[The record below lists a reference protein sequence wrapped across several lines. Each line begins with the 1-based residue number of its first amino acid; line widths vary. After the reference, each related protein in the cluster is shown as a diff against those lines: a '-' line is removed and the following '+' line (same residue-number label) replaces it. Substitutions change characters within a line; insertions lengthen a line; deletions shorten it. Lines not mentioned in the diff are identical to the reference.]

1 MERVKGDKKMKGK
14 ILDFFLKDTVI
25 FPLISVGVAFLIAIV
40 VILFAGLN
48 PFVAIGSMIVGALG
62 DKEAILNTLTKMTP
76 LILTGLSVAFAFRA
90 GLFNIGAEGQMTMG
104 GIFSVIFGIFAV
116 GIPMYLAI
124 PIALL
129 IGALAGGLWG
139 GIAGYLKAK
148 TGAHEVVSTIML
160 NSIAVYI
167 GSYLVT
173 GPLQAPGTGQPKTP
187 EILGATKL
195 PDIITGSTVSLS
207 SGFVVAILMAVVIY
221 IIIDKTTIG
230 YEIKGV
236 GYNPYASEYAGI
248 SISKNIVLAM
258 FISGALAGMAG
269 AIEAMSIHYR
279 FLGAL
284 SSGKGFD
291 GISVALL
298 GQNSPIGVIFSAFLF
313 AMLYAGGNNMQLMG
327 IPKDIVVIIQGIVI
341 FMVASDRLMKSLI
354 SFRRRKQQ

>member
-1 MERVKGDKKMKGK
+1 MERVEGDTKMREK
-14 ILDFFLKDTVI
+14 IANFLLKDKII
-25 FPLISVGVAFLIAIV
+25 FPLISVGVAFLIAII

-48 PFVAIGSMIVGALG
+48 PFVALGSMLVGALG
-62 DKEAILNTLTKMTP
+62 SKGAILNTLTKMTP

-104 GIFSVIFGIFAV
+104 GIFSVLFGIFAV

-129 IGALAGGLWG
+129 IGALAGGVWG

-187 EILGATKL
+187 EILSAVKL
-195 PDIITGSTVSLS
+195 PDIITGSTISLS
-207 SGFVVAILMAVVIY
+207 SGFVIAVLMAVVIY

-258 FISGALAGMAG
+258 FVSGALAGMAG

-327 IPKDIVVIIQGIVI
+327 IPKDIVVIIQGIII
-341 FMVASDRLMKSLI
+341 FMVASDRLMKGII
-354 SFRRRKQQ
+354 SFRRRKQ